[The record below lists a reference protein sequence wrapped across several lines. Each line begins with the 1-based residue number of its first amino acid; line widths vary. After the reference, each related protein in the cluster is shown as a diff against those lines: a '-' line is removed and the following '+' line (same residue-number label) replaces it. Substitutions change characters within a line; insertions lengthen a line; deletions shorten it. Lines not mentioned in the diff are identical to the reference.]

1 MSTTSR
7 PQQWLGRLIGRS
19 QTSAQPPTELS
30 GSGDATVEVAGTFL
44 LDVLFGLGP
53 YRSLM
58 LHAMVRHDIGRVNPE
73 AWYERKRLVSCLEEM
88 GAKIGPHI
96 LFWIGKKTSVEIFNR
111 AEAVAETPHDA
122 LVMLDRRYRMA
133 HRVNPPDGSSVEGV
147 GEWTFERQ
155 ESGHASA
162 SIESPYPQQW
172 LFGLLSGA
180 VRDADPLVQVQALPS
195 SGQTHRFD
203 LHWNL

>member
-1 MSTTSR
+1 M
-7 PQQWLGRLIGRS
+7 GRS
-19 QTSAQPPTELS
+19 QTAAQPPGEIS
-30 GSGDATVEVAGTFL
+30 GSGDAAVEVAGTFL

-58 LHAMVRHDIGRVNPE
+58 LHAMVRHEIGRVNPE
-73 AWYERKRLVSCLEEM
+73 AWYERRLLVSCLEEM
-88 GAKIGPHI
+88 GSKIGPHI
-96 LFWIGKKTSVEIFNR
+96 LFWIGKKTAAEIFNR

-133 HRVNPPDGSSVEGV
+133 HRVNPPDGSCAESV
-147 GEWTFERQ
+147 GEWLFERQ
-155 ESGHASA
+155 ESGRAGA

-180 VRDADPLVQVQALPS
+180 VRDADPLVQIQPLPAEGS
-195 SGQTHRFD
+195 RHRFD
-203 LHWNL
+203 LRWNL